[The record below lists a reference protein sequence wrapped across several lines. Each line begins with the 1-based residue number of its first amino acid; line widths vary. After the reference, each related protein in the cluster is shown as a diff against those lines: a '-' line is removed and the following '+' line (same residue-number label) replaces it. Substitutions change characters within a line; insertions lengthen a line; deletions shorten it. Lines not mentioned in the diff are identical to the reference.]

1 MWAPIN
7 CERVIIDYRLI
18 IRQYVKRHPPGCR
31 LGCRLGATNPR
42 QRRSDRTTKNLAL
55 CFIFKFT
62 LFYKELTEFNTCSF
76 SYSALLKVEVFLP
89 SLLSS

>member
-1 MWAPIN
+1 VGSDKLFSSN
-7 CERVIIDYRLI
+7 YRLSTDYQAI
-18 IRQYVKRHPPGCR
+18 CKTASP
-31 LGCRLGATNPR
+31 GCRLGATNPR

-55 CFIFKFT
+55 CFIFQST
-62 LFYKELTEFNTCSF
+62 LFYEELMEFNTFSF